1 MQNNT
6 QFIINRG
13 FGYIGYDNFDFDLKF
28 LRKIDVEKINL

>member
-13 FGYIGYDNFDFDLKF
+13 FGHIGYDNFDFDFKF
-28 LRKIDVEKINL
+28 LIKIHVEKINL